1 MEVPSDITKT
11 LRKKNGEKYSPTT
24 TYLRV
29 LPMGEKNIGLA
40 KPYIFQLKAQKC
52 VEIIVAVVLSS
63 YMN

>member
-40 KPYIFQLKAQKC
+40 KPYIFQLKA
-52 VEIIVAVVLSS
+52 
-63 YMN
+63 